1 MQDPLPHPETRRRR
15 GYSPFLYNL
24 LVFAPMKLNVWIY
37 ALVFAVTTAPA
48 VAADGA
54 PSAADDANA
63 VAAPASKSYVDRAS
77 ELVVQALTLIG
88 IKYTWGGND
97 PEAGLDCSGLVSHV
111 FNEVAGIVLPRDSRS
126 MSKVGAAV
134 DKTELQ
140 PGDLVFF
147 NTLRKPFSHVGIY
160 IGENRFVHAPRRGRE
175 VEISELRDRYWQK
188 RFNGA
193 RRVQF

>member
-1 MQDPLPHPETRRRR
+1 MSDI
-15 GYSPFLYNL
+15 L
-24 LVFAPMKLNVWIY
+24 LVFAPMKPNLSIC
-37 ALVFAVTTAPA
+37 ALVFAIVTAP
-48 VAADGA
+48 VYAADTVQ
-54 PSAADDANA
+54 SAAEETNP
-63 VAAPASKSYVDRAS
+63 VAAPAPKGYVDRAG
-77 ELVVQALTLIG
+77 ELVVQALSLIG
-88 IKYTWGGND
+88 IKYKWGSKD

-111 FNEVAGIVLPRDSRS
+111 FNEVAGVVLPRDSRS
-126 MSKVGAAV
+126 MSKVGASV

-175 VEISELRDRYWQK
+175 VEISEMRDRYWQK

-193 RRVQF
+193 RRVAL

>member
-1 MQDPLPHPETRRRR
+1 
-15 GYSPFLYNL
+15 
-24 LVFAPMKLNVWIY
+24 MKNHLTVW
-37 ALVFAVTTAPA
+37 AFVFAVAAGPLAAAENSPAPA
-48 VAADGA
+48 EDPAAA
-54 PSAADDANA
+54 VPSAA
-63 VAAPASKSYVDRAS
+63 KSYFNRAG
-77 ELVVQALTLIG
+77 ELVIHALALIG
-88 IKYTWGGND
+88 VKYKWGGND

-111 FNEVAGIVLPRDSRS
+111 FNEVTGIVLPRDSRS

-160 IGENRFVHAPRRGRE
+160 IGEDRFVHAPRRGRE
-175 VEISELRDRYWQK
+175 VEVSEMRDGYWQK

-193 RRVQF
+193 RRLLL